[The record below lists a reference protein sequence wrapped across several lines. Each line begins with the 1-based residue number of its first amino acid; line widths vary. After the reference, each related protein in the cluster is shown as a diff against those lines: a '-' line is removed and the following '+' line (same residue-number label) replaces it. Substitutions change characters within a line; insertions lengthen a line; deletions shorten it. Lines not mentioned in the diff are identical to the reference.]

1 MNKSIK
7 SSLILAII
15 FIQIATTC
23 GQTCVPSS
31 PPGSTSSEIPNTPTD
46 VNGIK
51 VYAYPN
57 PTTDLITVGASNNNY
72 QNVFFTVTDISG
84 RVMAQY
90 NSPTLSGTDI
100 RQIIDASTYAPGLYI
115 VTMTA
120 DSQKYSFKFSKE

>member
-1 MNKSIK
+1 MNKPIK

-51 VYAYPN
+51 VYANPN
-57 PTTDLITVGASNNNY
+57 PTSDLVTVGASSNNF
-72 QNVFFTVTDISG
+72 QNVSLTVTDLSG
-84 RVMAQY
+84 RQIAQY
-90 NSPTLSGTDI
+90 DNPAPSGSDI
-100 RQIIDASTYAPGLYI
+100 RQVIDASAYAPGLYI

-120 DSQKYSFKFSKE
+120 DSQKYSFKFAKE